1 MPVEFEPFDISEHLD
16 SEEMIA
22 GYLSAAAEDED
33 PNVLLGAL
41 AHAAKARGM
50 MQVAKDA
57 GLSRESLYKA
67 LKPGAHP
74 RFETVQ
80 AVLRA
85 LGVKLA
91 VAARNEATE
100 SVSAASASAA
110 TIAPKRRVPP
120 SGSVVVADPNARSGY
135 FARIESGVEGGLI
148 VKEESIEAE
157 PEKERGMDHTEKA
170 ETRPKGRPRGGRS
183 PHRAG

>member
-1 MPVEFEPFDISEHLD
+1 MPVEYEPFDISEYLD
-16 SEEMIA
+16 SEERIA
-22 GYLSAAAEDED
+22 GVLSAAAEDED

-50 MQVAKDA
+50 MQVARDA

-85 LGVKLA
+85 LGVKLSMKTA
-91 VAARNEATE
+91 ASTSSNNEVGVIVDAESRKGAGEATADENAAALREAREQMAAMHGEMLKMQEAEAARVKALEAAPRGHIGKA
-100 SVSAASASAA
+100 SVS
-110 TIAPKRRVPP
+110 
-120 SGSVVVADPNARSGY
+120 
-135 FARIESGVEGGLI
+135 
-148 VKEESIEAE
+148 
-157 PEKERGMDHTEKA
+157 
-170 ETRPKGRPRGGRS
+170 ETRPKGRRHRS
-183 PHRAG
+183 SGAPS